1 MAELVDAQ
9 DLKSCDRNI
18 VPVRFRSRALI
29 LVFEHKKHTSY
40 EHAFYYYYN
49 ILMWFTIRR
58 TGDLNTNERVIAF
71 YKKELRASHIL
82 DKAKKQKHY
91 WTKRYKK
98 FVDFD
103 FPSSR
108 RYKRIK
114 AIVSSTY
121 RKQKKKY
128 NTLAQLWKIV

>member
-1 MAELVDAQ
+1 
-9 DLKSCDRNI
+9 
-18 VPVRFRSRALI
+18 
-29 LVFEHKKHTSY
+29 
-40 EHAFYYYYN
+40 
-49 ILMWFTIRR
+49 MWFTIRR
-58 TGDLNTNERVIAF
+58 TGDLNTNERMVAF

-91 WTKRYKK
+91 GTKRYKK

-121 RKQKKKY
+121 RTHKKKY